1 MKKILIP
8 FLFFTLNIHSSSEN
22 FFSSEILSSED
33 SFKLSSREYDDDLII
48 SILINKKSYIYSEQL
63 SLKDGPNDISY
74 ESIGELLKIKD
85 EFLGESLIYRN
96 NLDLLVRNLD
106 NYTNK
111 SLTLTYQ
118 GCLENIICYPKI
130 SKNIKIKKDN
140 KSNIFFEFL

>member
-33 SFKLSSREYDDDLII
+33 SFKLSPREYEDDLII

-63 SLKDGPNDISY
+63 SLKDGQNDISY
-74 ESIGELLKIKD
+74 ESIGELLKIED

-96 NLDLLVRNLD
+96 NLDLLVKNID
-106 NYTNK
+106 KYANK

-118 GCLENIICYPKI
+118 GCLENIICYPKT